1 MNPALVIIDMQNWF
15 FRSEERREKLSELI
29 ESINELIEVATSRN
43 ITIFQVLTIH
53 KVDKSTWN
61 IVMKKHNFSAL
72 LEGSDEAKL
81 LPDIKFDSSQEI
93 IVKTRQST
101 FIRTNFEEKLKEK
114 NIDTLILGGVFTHG
128 CVGRKAIDAYER
140 DFNVILA
147 KDASFSHMLNQEK
160 SMLEV
165 IEEEQEQLVLS
176 NKEIIDYLSSNII
189 QQNS

>member
-15 FRSEERREKLSELI
+15 FRSEDRREKLSELI
-29 ESINELIEVATSRN
+29 EAINELIEVATTKN

-53 KVDKSTWN
+53 KADKSTWN

-72 LEGSDEAKL
+72 IEGSEEAKL
-81 LPDIKFDSSQEI
+81 LPEIKFDSSQEI

-114 NIDTLILGGVFTHG
+114 NIDTLILSGVFTHG
-128 CVGRKAIDAYER
+128 CVGRTAVDAYER

-147 KDASFSHMLNQEK
+147 KDASFSHMKNQEK

-165 IEEEQEQLVLS
+165 IKEEQEQLVLS
-176 NKEIIDYLSSNII
+176 NKEIIEYLNTNIL
-189 QQNS
+189 

>member
-15 FRSEERREKLSELI
+15 FRSEDRREKLSELI
-29 ESINELIEVATSRN
+29 ESINELIEVATTKN

-53 KVDKSTWN
+53 KADKSTWN

-72 LEGSDEAKL
+72 IEGSEEAKL
-81 LPDIKFDSSQEI
+81 LLEIKFDSSQEI

-114 NIDTLILGGVFTHG
+114 NIDTLILSGVFTHG
-128 CVGRKAIDAYER
+128 CVGRTAVDAYER

-147 KDASFSHMLNQEK
+147 KDASFSHMKNQDK

-165 IEEEQEQLVLS
+165 IKEEQEQLVLS
-176 NKEIIDYLSSNII
+176 NKEIIEYLNTNIL
-189 QQNS
+189 

>member
-1 MNPALVIIDMQNWF
+1 M
-15 FRSEERREKLSELI
+15 I
-29 ESINELIEVATSRN
+29 ESINELIEVATTKN

-53 KVDKSTWN
+53 KADKSTWN

-72 LEGSDEAKL
+72 IEGSEEAKL
-81 LPDIKFDSSQEI
+81 LPEIKFDSSQEI

-114 NIDTLILGGVFTHG
+114 NIDTLILSGVFTHG
-128 CVGRKAIDAYER
+128 YVGRTAVDAYER

-147 KDASFSHMLNQEK
+147 KDASFSHMKNQEK

-165 IEEEQEQLVLS
+165 IKEEQEQLVLS
-176 NKEIIDYLSSNII
+176 NKEIIEYLNTNIL
-189 QQNS
+189 